1 MQWWRFLL
9 EIGFHN
15 TVDKITELSD
25 CQSICC
31 LLSRCRP
38 FIPWNLKYS
47 FVFFFPSV
55 IKTEELNSDFILSS
69 QTPVIFYLNRFILL
83 NHLHSASQ
91 VEETFLSIIVAFR
104 SPYKSPRKHACS
116 VSVSP
121 PHRQCFLSVGWS
133 GNLAWT
139 PSLGDAGTERG
150 PGML

>member
-1 MQWWRFLL
+1 MLFAQQMQALYSL
-9 EIGFHN
+9 EF
-15 TVDKITELSD
+15 KIQL
-25 CQSICC
+25 
-31 LLSRCRP
+31 
-38 FIPWNLKYS
+38 F
-47 FVFFFPSV
+47 FFFFPSV